1 MTSSPHPDYVKA
13 GQIAARVLKEV
24 RDEILP
30 KTKVIKISTLAE
42 KKIVEYGGRPAFPCN
57 VCIDHIAAYR
67 TSPGDDTAII
77 PHSGLVKID
86 IGVHINGRIVDTAL
100 TVDVD
105 GTLEGFVAAT
115 DDALNEAIEMIRPGI
130 ELGDIGKTIEKI
142 IKAYGLRPIKNL
154 SGHNLKR
161 YKLHGGKRVPN
172 SKTRGDGLVEVGEY
186 YAIEPYATSGAGKVV
201 DTDFVYIFTNSGID
215 EPLEGTTEK
224 LRTYLRE
231 KYGPLPFTSRWV
243 KTSSQGVKLLEEFRQ
258 LLKFKAI
265 IGHPMQVE
273 KGKRPVSTSEH
284 TIFISEK
291 GPVVLTSRG

>member
-24 RDEILP
+24 RNEILP
-30 KTKVIKISTLAE
+30 KAKVIKICTLAE

-57 VCIDHIAAYR
+57 VCIDHIAAHR
-67 TSPGDDTAII
+67 TSPRDDNAII

-86 IGVHINGRIVDTAL
+86 IGVHINGRIADTAL

-115 DDALNEAIEMIRPGI
+115 DDALKEALQMIQPGV
-130 ELGDIGKTIEKI
+130 ELGEVGKMIERI

-154 SGHNLKR
+154 TGHNLKR

-172 SKTRGDGLVEVGEY
+172 TKSRGDGLVEVGEY
-186 YAIEPYATSGAGKVV
+186 YAIEPFATSGAGKVV
-201 DTDFVYIFTNSGID
+201 DTDFVYIFTNSSID
-215 EPLEGTTEK
+215 EALEGTTEK

-243 KTSSQGVKLLEEFRQ
+243 KTSSHEVKLLEEFRE

-284 TIFISEK
+284 TVFVSEQ
-291 GPVVLTSRG
+291 GPIILTARE